1 MRALVPLLALSALS
15 IALPAHAEGLPQLLR
30 CGERVIEIPPR
41 VGGLRLRAGFGRSL
55 AIRIEPTP

>member
-1 MRALVPLLALSALS
+1 MRALVPLLTLAALFVT
-15 IALPAHAEGLPQLLR
+15 LPARPDGLPQLLR

-41 VGGLRLRAGFGRSL
+41 VGSLRLRAGFGRSL